1 MFEILLTALWLM
13 LPAYLPNPCAAT
25 VGRGTP
31 IDFGRNFSDGRRVLG
46 DGKTFIGFFGGS
58 AAGITIGLI
67 QMAIGSQFTL
77 PQFFPE
83 LTMKA
88 VLCLSI
94 GSLLGDLGM
103 SFVKRR
109 IGLARG
115 AAFPIADQLDF
126 VAGAWLLTFLF
137 EREWFVS
144 NFTAWIVLV
153 ILIITPIM
161 HRITNI
167 IGYKLGKKDVP
178 W

>member
-1 MFEILLTALWLM
+1 VFDILITALWLM

-25 VGRGTP
+25 FGRGTA
-31 IDFGRNFSDGRRVLG
+31 IDFGRNFIDGRRIFG
-46 DGKTFIGFFGGS
+46 DGKTYTGFLAGTT
-58 AAGITIGLI
+58 AGIMIGLI
-67 QMAIGSQFTL
+67 QTMVAPYL
-77 PQFFPE
+77 PFFPVFSA
-83 LTMKA
+83 KA

-94 GSLLGDLGM
+94 GSLLGDIGM

-115 AAFPIADQLDF
+115 APFPIADQLDF
-126 VAGAWLLTFLF
+126 VAGAWILTYLV

-144 NFTAWIVLV
+144 NFTAQIVIIV
-153 ILIITPIM
+153 LIITPIM

-167 IGYKLGKKDVP
+167 IGYKLGKKEVP